1 MNHRYRAGLLF
12 SCALSLASS
21 LAATG
26 NAAPPA
32 KSPLQPVVIQTDK
45 DAYTGKDYIHV
56 ALENPNKQTIWV
68 QPFITIDRSN
78 GDGTYAPV
86 YRLLVASKCP
96 KPVPEKPACVR
107 LKPGQRLE
115 LVPWDWNTGGYHQCP
130 PRRPGHR
137 AFKGVHRLHA
147 LWCEGRPP
155 IDGISRIKHVTF
167 E

>member
-1 MNHRYRAGLLF
+1 MLLF
-12 SCALSLASS
+12 GAVVLVSSVAL
-21 LAATG
+21 TG
-26 NAAPPA
+26 HANPPV
-32 KSPLQPVVIQTDK
+32 KLPLYPVVIQTDK
-45 DAYTGKDYIHV
+45 EAYTGKDYIHV
-56 ALENPNKQTIWV
+56 ALENRNKKTIWV
-68 QPFITIDRSN
+68 QPFVTIDRSN

-86 YRLLVASKCP
+86 YRLLVASQCP
-96 KPVPEKPACVR
+96 KKVPEKPACVP

-147 LWCEGRPP
+147 LWCADRTP
-155 IDGISRIKHVTF
+155 IDGITRIKYVTF